1 MPLRATLVFIAVF
14 LFGCGRPDSDSIRLT
29 GWIAS
34 PIEEN
39 LTRTF
44 IDTFEQRHPGLPVR
58 YEPITA
64 NYMDKLLLML
74 ATGTAPDVVMIEAFW
89 IPLLVEYDVLL
100 PLDGFLARD
109 PGFFPDD
116 FEPMLLDAFRSNG
129 ALYGLPKDYSTLA
142 LYFNPAMFDEAGLAE
157 PPRTWEEFAEYARRL
172 TRDTGGDGSVDQ
184 YGYSHAEDLEYSL
197 PFVWQNRGEYL
208 DAQGRAAFG
217 EPAFAEALGFLQRM
231 KTDGIAVMPSDV
243 GAAWNMDAFGRRR
256 VAMAISGLW
265 AANFL
270 NETHAGTPYRAALL
284 PAGKKAASVAFV
296 AGYAVPKRTRN
307 PDRAWQLLRYLTGRE
322 GGRIWVKSDVGLP
335 ARRSIAL
342 ESKIERDP
350 LKRVFLRSLDHARIW
365 QFRVNQRV
373 LDETQS
379 ALQAIFLT
387 GAAVQPTLDDLKRRV
402 ERGSA
407 VTVRNES
414 ETKTILSP
422 RQGRVASVLPKTPFA
437 IGVPGSRSQGWYWF
451 ESHPCALDA
460 GNPCRHDG
468 LMKRYGGVGRAVSR
482 RCPRP

>member
-1 MPLRATLVFIAVF
+1 MSRIMSFRAIALAIVLV
-14 LFGCGRPDSDSIRLT
+14 LFGCGRQDSDSVRLT

-34 PIEEN
+34 PVEEH

-44 IDTFEQRHPGLPVR
+44 IDSFERQHPDVPVR

-89 IPLLVEYDVLL
+89 IPLLAEYDVLA

-116 FEPMLLDAFRSNG
+116 FEPMLLDAFRSDG

-142 LYFNPAMFDEAGLAE
+142 LYFNPAMFAEAGLAE
-157 PPRTWEEFAEYARRL
+157 PPRTWEEFAGYARRL
-172 TRDTGGDGSVDQ
+172 TRDIDGDGRVDQ
-184 YGYSHAEDLEYSL
+184 YGYAHAEDLEYSL
-197 PFVWQNRGEYL
+197 PFVWQNRGDYI
-208 DAQGRAAFG
+208 DAQGRIAFDD
-217 EPAFAEALGFLQRM
+217 PAFVEALSFLQRM
-231 KTDGIAVMPSDV
+231 LTDGVAVMPSDV

-265 AANFL
+265 AANFM
-270 NETHAGTPYRAALL
+270 NETYASIPYRAALL

-296 AGYAVPKRTRN
+296 AGYAIPKRTRN

-322 GGRIWVKSDVGLP
+322 GGRIWAKSDVGLP
-335 ARRSIAL
+335 ARRSVAR
-342 ESKIERDP
+342 EAAIERDP
-350 LKRVFLRSLDHARIW
+350 LKRVFLQSLDHARIW

-387 GAAVQPTLDDLKRRV
+387 GAAVQPTLDDLKQRV
-402 ERGSA
+402 ERGGRFQA
-407 VTVRNES
+407 DVRRRELQ
-414 ETKTILSP
+414 ERP
-422 RQGRVASVLPKTPFA
+422 GAS
-437 IGVPGSRSQGWYWF
+437 R
-451 ESHPCALDA
+451 
-460 GNPCRHDG
+460 
-468 LMKRYGGVGRAVSR
+468 
-482 RCPRP
+482 